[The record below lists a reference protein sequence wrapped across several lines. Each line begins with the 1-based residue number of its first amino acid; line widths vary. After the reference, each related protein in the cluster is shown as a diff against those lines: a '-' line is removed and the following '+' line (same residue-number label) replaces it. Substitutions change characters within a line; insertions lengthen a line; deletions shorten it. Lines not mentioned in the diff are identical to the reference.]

1 MRRFWKVAL
10 LAAITLAPASVL
22 NADDADISRQI
33 VEQLNMKKAEG
44 SLKGFNIGLSVENGV
59 VWLEGHVSDQSQHD
73 LAIDIARRISGVEQ
87 VVDGVSINRPE
98 QPAIQGV
105 LVSANETLNAPT
117 PATPPRDLQAAPMYA
132 DLPRASAGAP
142 LAPQGLRPVPAAV
155 PQTAMAPAAAMPTY
169 SQPEAAR
176 PQGQMPRAFAPAG
189 TQDFRYASARMQQP
203 PAAMQPPAYYPTA
216 QGYATPVR
224 YDNPTLPG
232 YAWPAYAAYP
242 NYAALQY
249 PKQYSPAAWPYI
261 GPFYPYP
268 QVPLGWR
275 KVTMEWNKGWWTVD
289 FKARR
294 HGRW

>member
-1 MRRFWKVAL
+1 MRRFWKLAF
-10 LAAITLAPASVL
+10 LAAITLSPVAVV
-22 NADDADISRQI
+22 NADDAEISRQI
-33 VEQLNMKKAEG
+33 VEQLNTKKAEG
-44 SLKGFNIGLSVENGV
+44 ALKGFNIGLSVENGV

-73 LAIDIARRISGVEQ
+73 LAIGIARRISGVEQ
-87 VVDGVSINRPE
+87 VVDGVTVSRPE
-98 QPAIQGV
+98 APAIQGV
-105 LVSANETLNAPT
+105 LVSAAETVEE
-117 PATPPRDLQAAPMYA
+117 PRDLQATPMYA
-132 DLPRASAGAP
+132 DLPRTASAAP
-142 LAPQGLRPVPAAV
+142 LAPQMLRPVPAASQS
-155 PQTAMAPAAAMPTY
+155 PTPAAAMPTY
-169 SQPEAAR
+169 PQQQAG

-189 TQDFRYASARMQQP
+189 AQNFQYASHAAQQP
-203 PAAMQPPAYYPTA
+203 MPMQTPAYYPTA
-216 QGYATPVR
+216 SGYATPVR

-249 PKQYSPAAWPYI
+249 PKQYSPAAWPYV

-289 FKARR
+289 FQARR

>member
-1 MRRFWKVAL
+1 
-10 LAAITLAPASVL
+10 
-22 NADDADISRQI
+22 
-33 VEQLNMKKAEG
+33 
-44 SLKGFNIGLSVENGV
+44 
-59 VWLEGHVSDQSQHD
+59 
-73 LAIDIARRISGVEQ
+73 
-87 VVDGVSINRPE
+87 
-98 QPAIQGV
+98 
-105 LVSANETLNAPT
+105 
-117 PATPPRDLQAAPMYA
+117 MYS
-132 DLPRASAGAP
+132 DLPRTASASP
-142 LAPQGLRPVPAAV
+142 LAPQGLRPVPAV
-155 PQTAMAPAAAMPTY
+155 PQQAMAPAAAMPTY
-169 SQPEAAR
+169 A
-176 PQGQMPRAFAPAG
+176 PQQDVAPQAQMPRAFAPAG
-189 TQDFRYASARMQQP
+189 TQDFRYASARMQP
-203 PAAMQPPAYYPTA
+203 PVAMQTPAYYPTA
-216 QGYATPVR
+216 AGYATPVR

>member
-1 MRRFWKVAL
+1 MRRFWKLAL
-10 LAAITLAPASVL
+10 LAAITLAPVSVL
-22 NADDADISRQI
+22 NADDAEISRQI

-59 VWLEGHVSDQSQHD
+59 VWLEGHVSDQGQHD

-87 VVDGVSINRPE
+87 VVDGVTVNQP
-98 QPAIQGV
+98 QAPAIQGV
-105 LVSANETLNAPT
+105 LVSAAESVPT
-117 PATPPRDLQAAPMYA
+117 PAEPPRELQASPMYA
-132 DLPRASAGAP
+132 DLPRTASAAP
-142 LAPQGLRPVPAAV
+142 LAPQGLRPVPQQAMIPTAEM
-155 PQTAMAPAAAMPTY
+155 PNYQPEPAMA
-169 SQPEAAR
+169 
-176 PQGQMPRAFAPAG
+176 QGQMPRAFAPAG
-189 TQDFRYASARMQQP
+189 TQDFRYASARMQP
-203 PAAMQPPAYYPTA
+203 PVAMQPPAYYPTA
-216 QGYATPVR
+216 AGYASPVR

-275 KVTMEWNKGWWTVD
+275 KVTMEFNKGWWTVD